1 MVKAYLRYELSNTF
15 GVVTSNSALV
25 HDNSGKSVVTAALEN
40 VAVWNIRQGT
50 LVRMLV
56 PPTSAEGRAPAEVTQ
71 LAAAPASP
79 HVAAGHSDGTIRIW
93 NLETGDCEVTWT
105 GHRRAVTALRYNR
118 SGGMLASG
126 SQDTDIILWDVVGET
141 GLFRLR
147 AHTAEVTD
155 LAFVERCNVLVSGSK
170 DGYVRAWDLG
180 TQHCFQTV
188 LGQQGEVWSLD
199 VDPFEHQLAVGGV
212 SAQVHLFRLGGDASN
227 AGEAGPSG
235 REARTKEVLHAEG
248 SVARQ
253 APERVALL
261 RYSPT
266 GHVLGCQSAGKVLE
280 LFRLRSEKE
289 ARKHM
294 QRRKKRKRDKASGG
308 DAEQT
313 GTAVQEADAAGD
325 AIMASDLL
333 APLQV
338 LRAKA
343 KIKAFAYGKQNAKGV
358 VATVTLA
365 LSNNLI
371 ESWSVT
377 EEECKRLR
385 AVDAP
390 GHRSGVRA
398 LALSSDDAV
407 LLSAAAG
414 AVKLW
419 NPTSGACLRSI
430 ETGQGLCALFAP
442 GNRHAV
448 VGTKEGSIQIL
459 DIGASEVCD
468 TIAAHT
474 AAVWSVV
481 ALPDSSGFVSCSA
494 DHDVKFW
501 EWEVTTEAPAAG
513 AAAGPAARRLGAR
526 HVRTLKMA
534 DDVLCAR
541 ISPDGRLLAV
551 SLLDSTIQVFFM
563 DTLKF
568 FLSLYGHKLPVLSMD
583 ISSDSTLLISGSA
596 DKNIKIWG
604 LDFGD
609 CHRSIFAHSDSIMQ
623 VAFVPDTHYAFTVGK
638 DGLVKYWDADRW
650 ELLLTLEGHKA
661 EVWCLAVSRAGDMC
675 VSAGADR
682 SLRVWQRTEE
692 PFFVEEEKEKRLESL
707 FEADLEENAASKQT
721 GLEEAPAETG
731 TALAGRQTLE
741 VLSGAESIADALEL
755 AAAEAERHRAFA
767 AEAAAAGAPGKAPPA
782 NPLLAGRSV
791 EEYVLAAVGRV
802 RAGDLEQ
809 ALLVLPFSDALR
821 LLHYLC
827 SWLARGS
834 RVELVSRAAAL
845 LVRLHHAQLLATP
858 SARAPLVRLRGLL
871 RQRTQGLKDTL
882 GFNLAAMA
890 HLQRALKDRQQSAM
904 A

>member
-1 MVKAYLRYELSNTF
+1 MPASVSE
-15 GVVTSNSALV
+15 SARE
-25 HDNSGKSVVTAALEN
+25 AALEN
-40 VAVWNIRQGT
+40 VAIWNLRQGT

-56 PPTSAEGRAPAEVTQ
+56 PPTSSEGRAPAEVTQ

-79 HVAAGHSDGTIRIW
+79 HIAAGHSDGTIRIW
-93 NLETGDCEVTWT
+93 NVDTGDCEVTWT
-105 GHRRAVTALRYNR
+105 GHKRAVTALRYNR
-118 SGGMLASG
+118 SGAMLASG
-126 SQDTDIILWDVVGET
+126 SQDTDIILWDVMGET

-147 AHTAEVTD
+147 GHTAEVTD
-155 LAFVERCNVLVSGSK
+155 LAFVERCSVLVSGSK

-180 TQHCFQTV
+180 TQHCFQTA
-188 LGQQGEVWSLD
+188 LGAQGEVWSLD
-199 VDPFEHQLAVGGV
+199 VHPSEQQLAVGGV
-212 SAQVHLFRLGGDASN
+212 SAQVHLFRIGGDTSV
-227 AGEAGPSG
+227 AGQAEISVQDTQ
-235 REARTKEVLHAEG
+235 TKEVLQAEG

-261 RYSPT
+261 RYSPS
-266 GHVLGCQSAGKVLE
+266 GHLLACQSAGKALE

-289 ARKHM
+289 ARKHV
-294 QRRKKRKRDKASGG
+294 QRRKKRKQDKASEG
-308 DAEQT
+308 DAQQN
-313 GTAVQEADAAGD
+313 GAAAKEADTAGD
-325 AIMASDLL
+325 SVLASDLL

-343 KIKAFAYGKQNAKGV
+343 KIKAFTFAKKTGKDSTA
-358 VATVTLA
+358 AVTLA
-365 LSNNLI
+365 LSNNVI
-371 ESWSVT
+371 ESWTVT
-377 EEECKRLR
+377 EEEAKRLR
-385 AVDAP
+385 AVEAP
-390 GHRSGVRA
+390 GHRSGIRA

-419 NPTSGACLRSI
+419 NPTSGACLRTI

-448 VGTKEGSIQIL
+448 VGTKEGNLQIL
-459 DIGASEVCD
+459 DIGASDVSN

-474 AAVWSVV
+474 GPVWSVV
-481 ALPDSSGFVSCSA
+481 ALPDGSGFVSCSA

-513 AAAGPAARRLGAR
+513 AAAGPGARRLSAR

-661 EVWCLAVSRAGDMC
+661 EVWCLAVSRGGDM
-675 VSAGADR
+675 VATAGADR

-707 FEADLEENAASKQT
+707 FEADLEEAAAPRQA
-721 GLEEAPAETG
+721 GPEEQLPG
-731 TALAGRQTLE
+731 QVGPVLAGRQTLE
-741 VLSGAESIADALEL
+741 VLSGAESIVDALEL
-755 AAAEAERHRAFA
+755 AAAEAERQRVIAE
-767 AEAAAAGAPGKAPPA
+767 EAAAAGTSGKAPPA
-782 NPLLAGRSV
+782 NPLLLGRSV
-791 EEYVLAAVGRV
+791 EEYVLETVRRV
-802 RAGDLEQ
+802 RPGDLEQ

-821 LLHYLC
+821 LLQYLC
-827 SWLARGS
+827 SWLAAGTQ
-834 RVELVSRAAAL
+834 VELVSRCAAL

-858 SARAPLVRLRGLL
+858 AARAPLIRLRQLL
-871 RQRTQGLKDTL
+871 RDRTRALKDTL
-882 GFNLAAMA
+882 GFNAAAIA
-890 HLQRALKDRQQSAM
+890 HLQRSLKERQQSAM